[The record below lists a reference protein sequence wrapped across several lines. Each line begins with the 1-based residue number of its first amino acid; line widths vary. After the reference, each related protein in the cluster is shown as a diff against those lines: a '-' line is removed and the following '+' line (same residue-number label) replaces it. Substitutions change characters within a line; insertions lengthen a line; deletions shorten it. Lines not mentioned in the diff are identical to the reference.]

1 MLNWL
6 QNIIAFSVL
15 SLVTPLTYAVASAS
29 KRIFVIAVSLF
40 ILGNPVTWLNI
51 FGMLLASLGVLC
63 YNRVSIKFFKILFFD
78 ILYNDPDIRIFCR
91 RSKCLVHKRFCR
103 SPTRVGTNTHHCRQ
117 RTTCTAM
124 VNRTGAWMATKQT
137 ICCWTT
143 IVRAKVNYYLCNLW
157 EIYFLVF
164 KICCYI

>member
-1 MLNWL
+1 MTGDYKLIALLFIDGVLNWL

-63 YNRVSIKFFKILFFD
+63 YNRVSKNSTIL
-78 ILYNDPDIRIFCR
+78 L
-91 RSKCLVHKRFCR
+91 
-103 SPTRVGTNTHHCRQ
+103 
-117 RTTCTAM
+117 
-124 VNRTGAWMATKQT
+124 
-137 ICCWTT
+137 
-143 IVRAKVNYYLCNLW
+143 
-157 EIYFLVF
+157 
-164 KICCYI
+164 

>member
-1 MLNWL
+1 MTGDYKLIALLFTDGVLNWL

-63 YNRVSIKFFKILFFD
+63 YNRVSKKFPLTWFSEMISFMKLIQQAKQMSRSQTVLPFTNESWNKYTPLPTTDNLYRNGKSLTNGGLNGYKANNLLLNNNVHSTSQSKLLF
-78 ILYNDPDIRIFCR
+78 
-91 RSKCLVHKRFCR
+91 V
-103 SPTRVGTNTHHCRQ
+103 
-117 RTTCTAM
+117 
-124 VNRTGAWMATKQT
+124 
-137 ICCWTT
+137 
-143 IVRAKVNYYLCNLW
+143 
-157 EIYFLVF
+157 
-164 KICCYI
+164 